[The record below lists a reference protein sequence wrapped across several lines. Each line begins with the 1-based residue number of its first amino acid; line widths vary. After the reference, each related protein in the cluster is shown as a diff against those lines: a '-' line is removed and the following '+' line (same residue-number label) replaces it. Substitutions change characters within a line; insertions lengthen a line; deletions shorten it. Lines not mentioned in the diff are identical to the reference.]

1 MSKKLSFKGTV
12 GMGEQEIIRLKTNN
26 GKTGYK
32 ITKFQIIT
40 TQPGAAGKSAEVIA
54 QVFKTDQIGLITD
67 VIDFTNSDLMAVSF
81 LGIESNG
88 WNNDAIII
96 FDNEIT
102 NQNMFITMTD
112 SSGATVPTNYYLELE
127 TMALNDL
134 QATQLTLKNIRQV
147 LS

>member
-1 MSKKLSFKGTV
+1 MSKTISFKGTLPIGV
-12 GMGEQEIIRLKTNN
+12 EQQIDLKTLK
-26 GKTGYK
+26 GKVGYQIKQFQVISTTPGAVVSELVGK
-32 ITKFQIIT
+32 ITKVKD
-40 TQPGAAGKSAEVIA
+40 PN
-54 QVFKTDQIGLITD
+54 IGPSIN
-67 VIDFTNSDLMAVSF
+67 FTNSDLMAISYTQETTSSS
-81 LGIESNG
+81 GGSNQ
-88 WNNDAIII
+88 III